1 MVKLLCIRPLSDSLA
16 IDALFFR
23 ALLKL
28 LHLVLYPLFAAPRSI
43 LYPFP
48 FLHFDGVNL
57 LLLIVIKLRVDFGSL
72 LLRHFVLHLLDLLS
86 GQLFFFKSFT
96 VFEGGL
102 KRAAI
107 FEVLLLTQ

>member
-1 MVKLLCIRPLSDSLA
+1 MVKLLCIGPLSDSLA

-28 LHLVLYPLFAAPRSI
+28 RHLVLYPLFAAPRSI

-48 FLHFDGVNL
+48 FLQFDGVDL
-57 LLLIVIKLRVDFGSL
+57 LLLIVVELRVDLGFL
-72 LLRHFVLHLLDLLS
+72 LRRHFVLHLLDLLAC
-86 GQLFFFKSFT
+86 QLILLESFT

-107 FEVLLLTQ
+107 FEVLPLTQ